1 MGFNKQTLLKEC
13 SRLLHPY
20 YWINIILCSTFVFLK
35 MVSPFCQVLFGPSKE
50 ACELDMRENEILFF
64 LLIII
69 MVKSRKSGATHTAA
83 AYLASGFIYAKI
95 ANVILFFRL
104 DPRMGLVYTF
114 FFLLQAMLLPEP
126 TYKGPENLV
135 YFRANG
141 LEDELK
147 RDPRI
152 TWIVT
157 FYAAWSPGCINFAP
171 IYSKLSA
178 DYGLPNFKFG
188 KIDVGRYPEVAVKYH
203 VNTSPLTR
211 QLPSIIMFQDGK
223 ETGRV
228 PAILSGQVQKFTFR
242 EEEIVNT
249 FDLNSLY
256 AELKKDKR
264 FKEAPKAEA
273 TPVETKKDK

>member
-35 MVSPFCQVLFGPSKE
+35 MVSPFCQVLFGPSKD
-50 ACELDMRENEILFF
+50 ACDLDMRENEILFF

-147 RDPRI
+147 VR
-152 TWIVT
+152 
-157 FYAAWSPGCINFAP
+157 
-171 IYSKLSA
+171 LSQNE
-178 DYGLPNFKFG
+178 YMK
-188 KIDVGRYPEVAVKYH
+188 
-203 VNTSPLTR
+203 S
-211 QLPSIIMFQDGK
+211 
-223 ETGRV
+223 
-228 PAILSGQVQKFTFR
+228 
-242 EEEIVNT
+242 
-249 FDLNSLY
+249 
-256 AELKKDKR
+256 
-264 FKEAPKAEA
+264 
-273 TPVETKKDK
+273 